1 MRNAFLTCAVIFA
14 CSSTRAQDSIS
25 SAAGSK
31 PANLAAER
39 CKAVE
44 GYFQSA
50 ANKDLYIHAT
60 ALDSKL
66 LVKYLWSNSEDS
78 LYPESELLFG
88 NRKAGDNGVQVV
100 FSKDASGSVNS
111 VSIGDEVWN
120 RINAYKPVAKKEFPH
135 SPEQLKRF
143 EGIYHFANDTNAL
156 VQFMTMGNELI
167 LKDNQETHL
176 SMESEYSFHKKGN
189 LWFTV
194 DFTKDVDGHIKQA
207 LIIKRQVLVKN
218 PKPNISTAQL
228 RSYEGKYQS
237 KKDPDN
243 ILQLTAKNK
252 LLVIRQLWDGK
263 EIVVTPLA
271 DLYFYNS
278 ADAYSLQFVRD
289 NDGLVRQAWLFN
301 TIEFDKQTT
310 PAQ

>member
-1 MRNAFLTCAVIFA
+1 MRNAILTFAVIFA
-14 CSSTRAQDSIS
+14 CSITRAQDSI
-25 SAAGSK
+25 
-31 PANLAAER
+31 LAAAR

-50 ANKDLYIHAT
+50 ANKNLYLQAT
-60 ALDSKL
+60 ALDTVL
-66 LVKYLWSNSEDS
+66 LVKCLWATNTDS
-78 LYPESELLFG
+78 LYPESELLFS
-88 NRKAGDNGVQVV
+88 NRKAGDDNTQVV
-100 FSKDASGSVNS
+100 FSKDASGSVSS
-111 VSIGDEVWN
+111 VSNIGEVWN
-120 RINAYKPVAKKEFPH
+120 RVKVYKPVANTEFPH
-135 SPEQLKRF
+135 TPEQLKRF
-143 EGIYHFANDTNAL
+143 EGIYHFANDSNAL
-156 VQFMTMGNELI
+156 LQFMVMGNELV

-176 SMESEYSFHKKGN
+176 SMESELSFHKKGN
-189 LWFTV
+189 LWFSV
-194 DFTKDVDGHIKQA
+194 DFTKDADGDITQA
-207 LIIKRQVLVKN
+207 LIIKRQVLLKN
-218 PKPNISTAQL
+218 PKPHLTNAQL

-243 ILQLTAKNK
+243 ILQLTAKDN
-252 LLVIRQLWDGK
+252 LLVIRQLWDRK

-301 TIEFDKQTT
+301 TIEFDKQAT